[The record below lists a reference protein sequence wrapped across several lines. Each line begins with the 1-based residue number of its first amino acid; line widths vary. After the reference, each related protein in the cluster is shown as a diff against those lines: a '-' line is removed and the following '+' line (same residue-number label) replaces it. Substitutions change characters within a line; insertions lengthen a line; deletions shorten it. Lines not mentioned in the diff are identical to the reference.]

1 MRSSKEV
8 TVKRK
13 WKRITKEQ
21 AHALWLNKVQ
31 IRYTNARQ
39 GNSGIWGTDYGPR
52 HTGSNAEEADTA
64 HDTHKLY
71 RFWVEVE

>member
-8 TVKRK
+8 TAKRK
-13 WKRITKEQ
+13 WKRLTKEQ
-21 AHALWLNKVQ
+21 AHALWLNKVK
-31 IRYTNARQ
+31 IRFTNGRHTLE
-39 GNSGIWGTDYGPR
+39 GVWGTCYSPLY
-52 HTGSNAEEADTA
+52 TGDNAKDCGTA